1 MNINILIIC
10 ITVIIGLLIVSATAL
25 SCFEKHAETHKPRS
39 FAEILGG
46 LPIHAKQEERDE
58 DE

>member
-10 ITVIIGLLIVSATAL
+10 ITVIIGLLIVCATAL
-25 SCFEKHAETHKPRS
+25 ACTEKHAELHRPRS

-46 LPIHAKQEERDE
+46 LPRPEGGDE

>member
-25 SCFEKHAETHKPRS
+25 SCFEKHAELHRPRS
-39 FAEILGG
+39 VNEMLGFIRPEG
-46 LPIHAKQEERDE
+46 GDLDG
-58 DE
+58 